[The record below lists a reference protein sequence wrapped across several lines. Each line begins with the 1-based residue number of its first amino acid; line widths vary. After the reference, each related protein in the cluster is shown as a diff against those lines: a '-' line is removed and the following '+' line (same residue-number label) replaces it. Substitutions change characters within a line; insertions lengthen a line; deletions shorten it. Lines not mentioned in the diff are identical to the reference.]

1 LSTMSKKARFQ
12 FAEANQ
18 FLAFASGEVSR
29 YFLHCQ
35 EGAYFIEEKS
45 TWCIWLSHPFIC
57 EAFAERLSGDRLL
70 RLRKSH
76 HLRNFRI
83 AFKPSQQC
91 SKVALTHELRSVS
104 GPNKLREFF
113 NLFDCAASCL
123 HGFILKMTSV

>member
-1 LSTMSKKARFQ
+1 MSTMSKKARFQ

-18 FLAFASGEVSR
+18 FLALLRLKLAVIFRIVKR
-29 YFLHCQ
+29 V
-35 EGAYFIEEKS
+35 AYFIEEKS
-45 TWCIWLSHPFIC
+45 TWCVWLSHPFIC

-91 SKVALTHELRSVS
+91 SKVALAHELRSVS